1 MEVFFNVQPST
12 TACTRS
18 EAAGSHGSG
27 VRTEPSLSAAAPQ
40 RGQTDRQTDR
50 PTSPSKAWGLGCGLQ
65 PILKGS
71 SRMEQAWVERKQAG
85 AAQGSFVP
93 EPPSRVLR
101 QLPPVKGRA
110 EPVHRS
116 H

>member
-50 PTSPSKAWGLGCGLQ
+50 PTHQSQQGLGAGMWASTYPEGLIPHGAGMGGEEAGQEQ
-65 PILKGS
+65 PRAPSCQSL
-71 SRMEQAWVERKQAG
+71 QAG
-85 AAQGSFVP
+85 C
-93 EPPSRVLR
+93 
-101 QLPPVKGRA
+101 
-110 EPVHRS
+110 
-116 H
+116 